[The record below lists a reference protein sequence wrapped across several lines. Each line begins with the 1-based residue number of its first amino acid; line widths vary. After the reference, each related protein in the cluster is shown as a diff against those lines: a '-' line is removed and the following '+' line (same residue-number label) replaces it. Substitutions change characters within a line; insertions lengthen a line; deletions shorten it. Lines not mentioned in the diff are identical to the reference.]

1 MHNGFYM
8 QKYKYNKK
16 EWAKLE
22 NRHLT
27 HLDSLLSQ
35 IAKHNYLV
43 QLGVVSIPSCN
54 KRYANNNLSVAR
66 GCSLNLVRNGHRFT

>member
-16 EWAKLE
+16 QWQKLTPS
-22 NRHLT
+22 NLSK
-27 HLDSLLSQ
+27 LDSLKSQ

-43 QLGVVSIPSCN
+43 QLGVVSIPTCN
-54 KRYANNNLSVAR
+54 INYANNTQSIER
-66 GCSLNLVRNGHRFT
+66 GFSLRLVKLGHR

>member
-1 MHNGFYM
+1 M

-16 EWAKLE
+16 EWQKLSA
-22 NRHLT
+22 T
-27 HLDSLLSQ
+27 HLIKLDELTGQ

-54 KRYANNNLSVAR
+54 KRYANNQSAIER
-66 GCSLNLVRNGHRFT
+66 GFSLRFVKLGHR

>member
-1 MHNGFYM
+1 M

-16 EWAKLE
+16 EWQKLSA
-22 NRHLT
+22 T
-27 HLDSLLSQ
+27 HLIKLDELTGQ

-54 KRYANNNLSVAR
+54 KRYANNNQSVAR
-66 GCSLNLVRNGHRFT
+66 GCSLNLVRNGHRFS

>member
-54 KRYANNNLSVAR
+54 KRYANNNQAIAR
-66 GCSLNLVRNGHRFT
+66 GFSLRLVKLGHR